1 MTNDEN
7 CRILSSTIAMT
18 EVERLKRVL
27 LSLPDLALRTGWLRD
42 FLARASDYD
51 NASVLNALCEDN
63 ERADPQAREAILV
76 VALLF
81 ASLGECELTDQ
92 LRAQAEARH
101 LLSLS
106 RLLRRAPTPSVHA
119 PPAHEIPV
127 PDYGAGR
134 ELTVGERK
142 SLARS
147 PNRRAFD
154 KLLGDPH
161 PLVIRQLLENPRLT
175 EDDVVRM
182 AARRP
187 ARREVLEAIAQ
198 NGRWLS
204 RQRVRLTVLFNPGSP
219 PAMTMPLLAVCARNE
234 LYEIMHSSDAS
245 SALRTAALELFERL
259 PPLRES
265 ELPEPTLQ

>member
-1 MTNDEN
+1 MQ
-7 CRILSSTIAMT
+7 
-18 EVERLKRVL
+18 VERLKRVL

-42 FLARASDYD
+42 FLSSHSAHDGAT
-51 NASVLNALCEDN
+51 VLNALCEDN
-63 ERADPQAREAILV
+63 ERAEPQAREAILV

-81 ASLGECELTDQ
+81 AAMGECDLVDQ
-92 LRAQAEARH
+92 LRAQADTRH

-106 RLLRRAPTPSVHA
+106 RLVRRAPQSPVHDR
-119 PPAHEIPV
+119 PASELPV
-127 PDYGAGR
+127 PDYGTGR

-187 ARREVLEAIAQ
+187 ARQEVLEAIAQ
-198 NGRWLS
+198 NARWLS
-204 RQRVRLTVLFNPGSP
+204 RPRVRLTVLFNPGSP
-219 PAMTMPLLAVCARNE
+219 PAMTMPLLAVCTRNE
-234 LYEIMHSSDAS
+234 LSEVLHNSDS
-245 SALRTAALELFERL
+245 SAVLRSAAHELFERL
-259 PPLRES
+259 PPLRQS
-265 ELPEPTLQ
+265 EAPEPTLQ

>member
-1 MTNDEN
+1 M
-7 CRILSSTIAMT
+7 AP
-18 EVERLKRVL
+18 VERLKRVL

-42 FLARASDYD
+42 FLRSSSAHESAT
-51 NASVLNALCEDN
+51 VLNALCEDN

-81 ASLGECELTDQ
+81 ASLGECDLVDQ
-92 LRAQAEARH
+92 LRAQADARH

-106 RLLRRAPTPSVHA
+106 RLLRRAP
-119 PPAHEIPV
+119 PPAVHDRPARELPV
-127 PDYGAGR
+127 PDYGTGR

-182 AARRP
+182 TARRP
-187 ARREVLEAIAQ
+187 ARLEVLEAVAQ
-198 NGRWLS
+198 HGRWLS
-204 RQRVRLTVLFNPGSP
+204 RPRVRLSMLFNPGAP
-219 PAMTMPLLAVCARNE
+219 PTITMPLLAVCTRNE
-234 LYEIMHSSDAS
+234 LSEVLHHSES
-245 SALRTAALELFERL
+245 STVLRGAAHELLERL
-259 PPLRES
+259 PPLRVS
-265 ELPEPTLQ
+265 DPPEPTLQ

>member
-1 MTNDEN
+1 M
-7 CRILSSTIAMT
+7 M

-42 FLARASDYD
+42 FLTRASEHDQ
-51 NASVLNALCEDN
+51 ATVLNALCEDN

-76 VALLF
+76 VALFF
-81 ASLGECELTDQ
+81 ASLGECELVEQ
-92 LRAQAEARH
+92 LRAQAESRH

-106 RLLRRAPTPSVHA
+106 RLVRRAPPPLVHDR
-119 PPAHEIPV
+119 PAHELPV

-161 PLVIRQLLENPRLT
+161 PLVIGQLLANPRLT

-187 ARREVLEAIAQ
+187 ARLEVLQAIAQ
-198 NGRWLS
+198 NSRWLS
-204 RQRVRLTVLFNPGSP
+204 RPRVRLAVLFNPGSP
-219 PAMTMPLLAVCARNE
+219 PAMTMPLLAVCTRNE
-234 LYEIMHSSDAS
+234 LSEVLHNSDS
-245 SALRTAALELFERL
+245 SAVLRSAAHELFERL
-259 PPLRES
+259 PPLRVS
-265 ELPEPTLQ
+265 EAPEPTLQ

>member
-1 MTNDEN
+1 M
-7 CRILSSTIAMT
+7 M

-42 FLARASDYD
+42 FLARAPDHER
-51 NASVLNALCEDN
+51 ASVLNALCEDN
-63 ERADPQAREAILV
+63 ERGDPQAREAILA

-81 ASLGECELTDQ
+81 AALGECELVEQ

-106 RLLRRAPTPSVHA
+106 RFVRRAPPPTVSDR
-119 PPAHEIPV
+119 PAHELPV
-127 PDYGAGR
+127 PDYGRGR
-134 ELTVGERK
+134 ELTVGERR

-175 EDDVVRM
+175 EDDVVRL

-187 ARREVLEAIAQ
+187 ARLEVLDAIAQ
-198 NGRWLS
+198 NARWLS
-204 RQRVRLTVLFNPGSP
+204 RPRVRLAVLFNPGSP
-219 PAMTMPLLAVCARNE
+219 PAMTMPLLAVCTRNE
-234 LYEIMHSSDAS
+234 LAEVLRSSDAS
-245 SALRTAALELFERL
+245 AVLRSAAHELFERL
-259 PPLRES
+259 PPLRAS
-265 ELPEPTLQ
+265 EAPGPTLQ

>member
-1 MTNDEN
+1 M
-7 CRILSSTIAMT
+7 M

-27 LSLPDLALRTGWLRD
+27 LSLPDLVLRTDWLRD
-42 FLARASDYD
+42 FLARTSEHDR
-51 NASVLNALCEDN
+51 ASVLNALCEDN

-76 VALLF
+76 VALLL
-81 ASLGECELTDQ
+81 AALGECELVAR
-92 LRAQAEARH
+92 LRSQAEARH

-106 RLLRRAPTPSVHA
+106 RLVRRAAPASGHDRPTHGP
-119 PPAHEIPV
+119 PV
-127 PDYGAGR
+127 PDYGTGR

-147 PNRRAFD
+147 PNRRAFY

-161 PLVIRQLLENPRLT
+161 PLVIRQLLANPRLT

-187 ARREVLEAIAQ
+187 ARLEVLEAIAQ

-204 RQRVRLTVLFNPGSP
+204 RPRVRLTVLFNPGSP
-219 PAMTMPLLAVCARNE
+219 AALTMPLLSVCTRNE
-234 LYEIMHSSDAS
+234 LLEVLHHCDSSPVLR
-245 SALRTAALELFERL
+245 SAAHELIERL
-259 PPLRES
+259 PPLRDS
-265 ELPEPTLQ
+265 EAPRF